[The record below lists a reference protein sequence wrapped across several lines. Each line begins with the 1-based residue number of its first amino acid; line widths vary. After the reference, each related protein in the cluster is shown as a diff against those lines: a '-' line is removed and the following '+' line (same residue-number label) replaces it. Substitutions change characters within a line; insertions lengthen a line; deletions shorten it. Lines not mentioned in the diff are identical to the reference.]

1 MEMGCSDKHNF
12 FLFRKYLDYASNAQ
26 NIYND
31 YENGNRKKFGEIR
44 KSERPGGGDS
54 SLTLV

>member
-1 MEMGCSDKHNF
+1 MGCSDKHNF